1 MHRFLLSC
9 RAPAPCVGLGS
20 PAVQNESNFPL
31 CILTSFVAGV
41 DRCGNQ
47 SRKRKVIL
55 TEVLRDFIGDSV
67 TVKFLRSLQAQ
78 LASFLRFITSP
89 HRGTRSAAPSCSA
102 VTTNSAKKL
111 SHAY

>member
-1 MHRFLLSC
+1 MLASV
-9 RAPAPCVGLGS
+9 A
-20 PAVQNESNFPL
+20 PL
-31 CILTSFVAGV
+31 CRTKAIFLCVSSPHSLQALTDVVIKAEKE
-41 DRCGNQ
+41 R
-47 SRKRKVIL
+47 VIL
-55 TEVLRDFIGDSV
+55 TEVLRDFVGLSV

-102 VTTNSAKKL
+102 VTTNSTKKL